1 MVTVAVPY
9 HLDERLVAFDVGVP
23 VDREVMV
30 ELPAGDAWHRMSAL
44 YEQVAQVVAG
54 SPDQVPI
61 VISGDCTTSLGVL
74 AGLQRSGH
82 DVGIVWFDA
91 HADFHT
97 QDTTTSGYLGGLPLA
112 LAAGVGTLTLPAA
125 LGLHP
130 VPESRIVLV
139 DARDTD
145 PPEQILLGRTAVRHS
160 GVGDLDMTALPDG
173 QLYVHVDV
181 DVCDPSGVPDLLYP
195 VPAGCTPAEL
205 VAAVARITAT
215 GRVAAVGIAATWN
228 HNGAAGAAHQDLL
241 QRLVQASTG

>member
-1 MVTVAVPY
+1 M
-9 HLDERLVAFDVGVP
+9 
-23 VDREVMV
+23 
-30 ELPAGDAWHRMSAL
+30 
-44 YEQVAQVVAG
+44 
-54 SPDQVPI
+54 
-61 VISGDCTTSLGVL
+61 
-74 AGLQRSGH
+74 
-82 DVGIVWFDA
+82 WFDA

-241 QRLVQASTG
+241 QRLVQASTGVNTSFGSSAVPWTEPSTGRPRSPTGRPSVTCSGGWPGSRSAI